1 MNLQLSAPPIRPLRV
16 IDAERLTRKELVA
29 MHASGFDVVA
39 EMVRR
44 GLLKAH

>member
-1 MNLQLSAPPIRPLRV
+1 MNVQESAPPIRPLRV
-16 IDAERLTRKELVA
+16 IDVERLTRDELVA

-44 GLLKAH
+44 GLLQAH